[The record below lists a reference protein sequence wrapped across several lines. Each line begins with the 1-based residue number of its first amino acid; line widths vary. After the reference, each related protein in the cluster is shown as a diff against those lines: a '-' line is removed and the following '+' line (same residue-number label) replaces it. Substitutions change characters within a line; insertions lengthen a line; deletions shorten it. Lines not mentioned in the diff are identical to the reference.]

1 MSKTAEDKLAVST
14 AQHNRQTHIL
24 KKSNRKKTR
33 RQQNEQ
39 QDIRSSEIRQRETSE
54 FVI

>member
-24 KKSNRKKTR
+24 KKIK
-33 RQQNEQ
+33 
-39 QDIRSSEIRQRETSE
+39 
-54 FVI
+54 